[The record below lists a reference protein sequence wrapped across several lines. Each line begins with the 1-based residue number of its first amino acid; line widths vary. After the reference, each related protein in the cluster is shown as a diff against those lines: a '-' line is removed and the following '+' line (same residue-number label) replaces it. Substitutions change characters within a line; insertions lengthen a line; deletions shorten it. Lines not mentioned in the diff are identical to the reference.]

1 MSGGVDMRRR
11 EFRKIVWEALVEAMP
26 FQVPVTALLA
36 DDMTRAL
43 KKRLM
48 ERFDNGIP
56 IFFRG
61 QKALVLKT
69 SKEERRMKR
78 RV

>member
-11 EFRKIVWEALVEAMP
+11 EFRSIVQEALWESMP
-26 FQVPVTALLA
+26 TDVKVNAPLVDAVA
-36 DDMTRAL
+36 RAL

-48 ERFDNGIP
+48 ERFDAGTP

-61 QKALVLKT
+61 QKALILKT
-69 SKEERRMKR
+69 SKEERR
-78 RV
+78 RVAR

>member
-61 QKALVLKT
+61 QKALMLKT

-78 RV
+78 RA